1 MNIMNIADEKRA
13 ILENYLLPP
22 QGVDLR
28 QVFGMCRPVM
38 EQLKGRVPSPGNWL
52 YALYKHCLSAYFP
65 DNFQAGEAGK
75 LQPCFDF
82 YFDVL
87 GELMERERR
96 ELPFDP
102 CRDFAYLSEEELA
115 ESGIREEYLRF
126 KESYGKNRLYE
137 FMRIAREVTPFDT
150 LGHIAGVHHVAMS
163 VARQL
168 RHTDV
173 FVDLALLSAAAILH
187 DVGKFGCRPAEAG
200 RVPYLHYYYTR
211 QFAERFRLDAIG
223 HIAANHSTWDLELE
237 NLSVE
242 NLLLIYADFRV
253 KSVRKNQKE
262 NVCFWSLDESYDV
275 ILGKLDNVDEKKRRR
290 YGKVFSKL
298 KDFENFLKSRGISV
312 GLKGEGERFAVPGKG
327 NGFLEMPELAEEFK
341 FRAIA
346 SNIAIMH
353 RIQRRP
359 EFMNLLDEAKS
370 EKNWRNVRIY
380 LNILDEYSTYMSAEQ
395 KVAVIRFLYE
405 MQMHRDGDIRRHAA
419 RITGRLIVSVEER
432 YQKEVPEDVSLPKPA
447 LSSREVWADALQRML
462 IPDHKITQQHKRWIG
477 FSMKSVFTTV
487 LEQANASAG
496 EEYLEVLMSY
506 YRNRPDSGLLAFILM
521 DCAAVIPYGR
531 CGARQRETLL
541 SFAWNAMEK
550 GDPEIF
556 TAALQFLVQWLEQGW
571 IPDPKELSWLGT
583 ALASGRD
590 IPACCRY
597 LIEKIRRYCREGYQE
612 SGLFWLDPAAVP
624 EILMEN
630 QRIEVP
636 WIFKQVNLEILDKA
650 CQGGQAGACFQLGVH
665 FVNMLQASD
674 RVVIKY
680 LAGDNLLHLL
690 PKLADTEKYEL
701 ALELLRGL
709 EIGEYST
716 SKYIPAY
723 LGKMF
728 FHLEEYSQF
737 KLLERFRSMVD
748 STNFN
753 VAIVTLDTIG
763 VIAGHPCG
771 GGQGQPE
778 LSGHPLPQKIRVQLE
793 GMLLR
798 GAAHYA
804 AEVSLEALWVIGHSI
819 FGNPQLPLERKAE
832 YFLSMGRKLRS
843 MMGKETNRLCR
854 YNYGAV
860 LNHIYRFLSD
870 YSLGFG
876 SLPEEKEKKIAF
888 FPGTFDPFSLGHK
901 GIVEEIQGRGFRVL
915 LALDEFSWSKRVQ
928 PYKIRQQIVKMS
940 IADLNDVYLL
950 PENMVVNIA
959 NPEDLRKLRDLFGHR
974 EVYLA
979 VGSDVVENA
988 SAYKKSP
995 EENSVH
1001 SFPHIVFNRGGE
1013 DKSRIC
1019 AQRIKGEVL
1028 ALALP
1033 KKYEGVSSSR
1043 IREYVDLNRD
1053 ISNLVDTNVQNYIEE
1068 YGLYRREPVFKL
1080 TMTSRAISRIY
1091 QKTVPEDILRELAAG
1106 LLKEDWNHGRGDF
1119 ALRLCRE
1126 QLVGIRDE
1134 KQYGQMVGAVLFHPV
1149 SFCGLYEECGDE
1161 KLTAWLRKHISGRIA
1176 WISGIYERCGGKS
1189 QGYGQLALTEMLAV
1203 CLEQEYTY
1211 AVCLCPADSRELLMR
1226 QGFVRIPAGK
1236 GGFLVDLRN
1245 PLLLF
1250 CDAKMCLKEP
1260 FRSHEA
1266 IAELME
1272 EKRKLLQSALASLY
1286 PGNLVLR
1293 LESEVVNH
1301 RVLKMIAKENH
1312 DAPRLPAFS
1321 QAGENMCVPFGK
1333 ILRGMLAAD
1342 CVTKSLDTEKIYE
1355 PDLSGFTIRE
1365 YPNFADLYTQVKI
1378 LRSFRRPVLLVDD
1391 LYHEGYRMEGIEPI
1405 LEKVGVEVKKII
1417 VGAMSGNGRDIACR
1431 KKKPVECAYFIP
1443 NIKAWVTES
1452 GFYPF
1457 IGGESVRKEEGEGI
1471 GATLL
1476 PSVNDILPYQIP
1488 HFLCDVEPGDFYAFS
1503 ALCLSNAE
1511 AILKEVER
1519 IYQEMSGRR
1528 LTVGRLGE
1536 VMAEPRYPD
1545 IRPVEISGRTAA
1557 ECLHSEQQRLKRFKC
1572 LCGTDKGS
1580 GWQ

>member
-1 MNIMNIADEKRA
+1 MKIVNIADEKRA
-13 ILENYLLPP
+13 ILENYLLSP
-22 QGVDLR
+22 QGVNCR

-38 EQLKGRVPSPGNWL
+38 EQLKGEVPSPGSWL
-52 YALYKHCLSAYFP
+52 DTLHKCCLSLYFP
-65 DNFQAGEAGK
+65 DNFPGEGARGLK
-75 LQPCFDF
+75 PCFDF

-87 GELMERERR
+87 GELIKREKR

-102 CRDFAYLSEEELA
+102 CRDFAYLTEEELKK
-115 ESGIREEYLRF
+115 SGIREEYLRF
-126 KESYGKNRLYE
+126 KESYAGIHLYE
-137 FMRIAREVTPFDT
+137 FMRIAREITPFDT

-168 RHTDV
+168 EKRDIP
-173 FVDLALLSAAAILH
+173 VDLALLSAAAILH
-187 DVGKFGCRPAEAG
+187 DVGKFGCRPGEAR

-211 QFAERFRLDAIG
+211 QFANRFRLEGIG

-253 KSVRKNQKE
+253 KSVRENHKE
-262 NVCFWSLDESYDV
+262 KVCFWSLDDAYEV
-275 ILGKLDNVDEKKRRR
+275 ILGKLDNVDETKRRR

-298 KDFENFLKSRGISV
+298 KDFENYLKSLGVSV
-312 GLKGEGERFAVPGKG
+312 GLNGEPALDVEDREPGL
-327 NGFLEMPELAEEFK
+327 LEMPQLAEAFK

-346 SNIAIMH
+346 SNITIMH

-359 EFMNLLDEAKS
+359 EFMNLLDEAKN

-380 LNILDEYSTYMSAEQ
+380 LNILDEYSTYMSAKQ
-395 KVAVIRFLYE
+395 KEAVIRFLYE
-405 MQMHRDGDIRRHAA
+405 MQMHRDGDIRRHGA
-419 RITGRLIVSVEER
+419 RLIGRLIVSVEER
-432 YQKEVPEDVSLPKPA
+432 YQKELPEDVSLPKPA
-447 LSSREVWADALQRML
+447 LSSLDVWADALQRML

-477 FSMKSVFTTV
+477 FSMKSVFTTI
-487 LEQANASAG
+487 LEQVSIPAG
-496 EEYLEVLMSY
+496 AEYLEILMAY
-506 YRNRPDSGLLAFILM
+506 YRSPPDSGLLAFILM
-521 DCAAVIPYGR
+521 DCAAVIPFGL
-531 CGARQRETLL
+531 CKDARREILL
-541 SFAWNAMEK
+541 NFTRNAMER

-556 TAALQFLVQWLEQGW
+556 TAALQFLAHWMEEGW
-571 IPDPKELSWLGT
+571 IPDEKELSWLEPAM
-583 ALASGRD
+583 ALKKD
-590 IPACCRY
+590 TPACCRY
-597 LIEKIRRYCREGYQE
+597 LMEKIGAYSKKGGREGE
-612 SGLFWLDPAAVP
+612 FFRLDPASIS

-650 CQGGQAGACFQLGVH
+650 CQGGKAEAWFQLGVH
-665 FVNMLQASD
+665 FANMLQTSD
-674 RVVIKY
+674 RIVIKY
-680 LAGDNLLHLL
+680 LAGDNLLRLL
-690 PKLADTEKYEL
+690 PRLANTEKYEL
-701 ALELLRGL
+701 AIELLRGL

-728 FHLEEYSQF
+728 FHLEEYSQY
-737 KLLERFRSMVD
+737 KLLERFRWMVD
-748 STNFN
+748 STNFS

-763 VIAGHPCG
+763 VIAGHSG
-771 GGQGQPE
+771 EGREGQPGFE
-778 LSGHPLPQKIRVQLE
+778 GNSVSEEIRIKLE

-798 GAAHYA
+798 GVSHYA
-804 AEVSLEALWVIGHSI
+804 QEVRLEALWVIGHSI
-819 FGNPQLPLERKAE
+819 FGNPRLPLGRKAE
-832 YFLSMGRKLRS
+832 YFLSMGRKLKT
-843 MMGKETNRLCR
+843 MMGKEKNNLCR

-876 SLPEEKEKKIAF
+876 CLPEEKEKKMAF

-901 GIVEEIQGRGFRVL
+901 GMVEELRRHGFRVF

-950 PENMVVNIA
+950 PENLVVNIA
-959 NPEDLRKLRDLFGHR
+959 NPDDLRKLRAFFGNK
-974 EVYLA
+974 EVWLV
-979 VGSDVVENA
+979 VGRDVVENA

-995 EENSVH
+995 EEGSVH
-1001 SFPHIVFNRGGE
+1001 SFPHIVFHRGGQ
-1013 DKSRIC
+1013 DKSQIC
-1019 AQRIKGEVL
+1019 VQRIKGE
-1028 ALALP
+1028 ALSLTLP
-1033 KKYEGVSSSR
+1033 KKYEAVSSSR

-1080 TMTSRAISRIY
+1080 TMASRAINRIY
-1091 QKTVPEDILRELAAG
+1091 QERIPGDMVRELAAG
-1106 LLKEDWNHGRGDF
+1106 LFKEDWNHGRGEF
-1119 ALRLCRE
+1119 ALRLEGE

-1149 SFCGLYEECGDE
+1149 SFCGLYQECGDE
-1161 KLTAWLRKHISGRIA
+1161 KLTGWLRKHISGRIA
-1176 WISGIYERCGGKS
+1176 WITGIYERCEGRS
-1189 QGYGQLALTEMLAV
+1189 RGYAQLALTEMLAV

-1211 AVCLCPADSRELLMR
+1211 AICLQPGSSRELLLR
-1226 QGFVRIPAGK
+1226 QGFVPVPAK
-1236 GGFLVDLRN
+1236 RDCFLVDLRN

-1266 IAELME
+1266 LAARME
-1272 EKRKLLQSALASLY
+1272 EKRKLLQGALASLY
-1286 PGNLVLR
+1286 PGNLVLC

-1301 RVLKMIAKENH
+1301 RVLKMIARENP
-1312 DAPRLPAFS
+1312 AASRMPAFG

-1333 ILRGMLAAD
+1333 ILRGMLAAN
-1342 CVTKSLDTEKIYE
+1342 CVTKALDTEKIYE

-1365 YPNFADLYTQVKI
+1365 YPNFADLHTQVKI
-1378 LRSFRRPVLLVDD
+1378 LRSFKRPVILVDD

-1405 LEKVGVEVKKII
+1405 LEKEEVEIKKII
-1417 VGAMSGNGRDIACR
+1417 VGAMSGNGRDIAYR
-1431 KKKPVECAYFIP
+1431 KKKPVEGAYFIP

-1457 IGGESVRKEEGEGI
+1457 IGGESVRKEEGEGT
-1471 GATLL
+1471 GAALL

-1488 HFLCDVEPGDFYAFS
+1488 HFLRDVRLGDFYRFS
-1503 ALCLSNAE
+1503 ELCLSNAR
-1511 AILKEVER
+1511 AILEGVEQ

-1528 LTVGRLGE
+1528 LTVRRLGE

-1545 IRPVEISGRTAA
+1545 IRQVEISGRTAA
-1557 ECLHSEQQRLKRFKC
+1557 ECLGDEQQRLKRFEC
-1572 LCGTDKGS
+1572 LCGMDRV
-1580 GWQ
+1580 